1 MLSYNINVDE
11 KPRFIAVP
19 FKVKKVVVGSITG
32 IDGVSTT
39 EYDTIIP
46 FLSRSGGGIHKISAS
61 VSEMI
66 KNWTSVGLVD
76 GTKAVDKVLAVK
88 VCRIKRNYE

>member
-1 MLSYNINVDE
+1 MLSYNIKNQ
-11 KPRFIAVP
+11 KIIAVP
-19 FKVKKVVVGSITG
+19 FTVTKVVVGSITG
-32 IDGVSTT
+32 IDGVSVT

-66 KNWTSVGLVD
+66 KNWTSVGLAN
-76 GTKAVDKVLAVK
+76 GTKAVDKVLVVK
-88 VCRIKRNYE
+88 VCRIKRKYE